1 MSTGFRFDVLVD
13 KWVPLEEG
21 GQVRL
26 ASFRDLLT
34 GAADARDLLHPRDD
48 LRFFSRMLLSA
59 LTQALVPARD
69 TRELRERIERPLAA
83 RSVDPVLEE
92 ARQDFE
98 LLGRNAFLQGDAS
111 ADGEEAT
118 SQLFLDVPSGSNHV
132 LFRPPRRYDGV
143 CAACAVP
150 AVYGIQ
156 AFSPSAGRGKSPG
169 VRGSPP
175 VTTLVWQPSVRR
187 SIWANTLTE
196 KGAEAVSY
204 PPDGPRPW
212 RPAQKILTGE
222 RIGLLQ
228 GLFWQ
233 PRSFVLRANGDGACS
248 VCGREGARLHV
259 RGFAAKSKVEGGFFP
274 HPYSPSYE
282 RLGQAGPIERH
293 FVHLRSDRPAW
304 VGLADLLT
312 NTAGG
317 DGPRRRM
324 YHAAPVVHQWLEQLQ
339 QSQVTLLV
347 FCYSTDKAKILSRF
361 AETFPLSLQLPAF
374 VPQLRWIVER
384 AEEVLFELRRAL
396 RRAHSKRREDKGGFW
411 LSDAESAFW
420 QRSERPFWDAI
431 APAEKGQGG
440 RSQFLRALT
449 ATARELFREH
459 TEASALDNTK
469 QALIAAA
476 QRSLSW
482 RLRKLEGTEVARV

>member
-1 MSTGFRFDVLVD
+1 MAPRPRHVSRRLRPLCSCGARRAGRGRFRGTPRERSPEAGAALPDQTGPLVSERCDFVSTGLRFNVLFD
-13 KWVPLEEG
+13 EWVPLEEG

-26 ASFRDLLT
+26 ASLRDLLT

-69 TRELRERIERPLAA
+69 TRELRERMERPLAA
-83 RSVDPVLEE
+83 RAVDPVLEE
-92 ARQDFE
+92 TRQDFE
-98 LLGRNAFLQGDAS
+98 LLGRNAFLQDDAS
-111 ADGEEAT
+111 ADAEEAT
-118 SQLFLDVPSGSNHV
+118 SQLFLDVPSGSNHI
-132 LFRPPRRYDGV
+132 LFRPARRYDGM
-143 CAACAVP
+143 CPPCAVP

-187 SIWANTLTE
+187 SIWANTLASTSV
-196 KGAEAVSY
+196 EAINY
-204 PPDGPRPW
+204 PKDGPRPW
-212 RPAQKILTGE
+212 RPAQKIAAGE

-233 PRSFVLRANGDGACS
+233 PRSLTLRVTDQGPCS
-248 VCGREGARLHV
+248 ICGRPGVRLQV

-274 HPYSPSYE
+274 HPHSPFYE
-282 RLGQAGPIERH
+282 RLGKAGPIERR

-304 VGLADLLT
+304 MGLADLLSD
-312 NTAGG
+312 TAGG

-347 FCYSTDKAKILSRF
+347 FSYSTNKAKI
-361 AETFPLSLQLPAF
+361 
-374 VPQLRWIVER
+374 
-384 AEEVLFELRRAL
+384 
-396 RRAHSKRREDKGGFW
+396 
-411 LSDAESAFW
+411 
-420 QRSERPFWDAI
+420 
-431 APAEKGQGG
+431 
-440 RSQFLRALT
+440 
-449 ATARELFREH
+449 
-459 TEASALDNTK
+459 
-469 QALIAAA
+469 
-476 QRSLSW
+476 
-482 RLRKLEGTEVARV
+482 